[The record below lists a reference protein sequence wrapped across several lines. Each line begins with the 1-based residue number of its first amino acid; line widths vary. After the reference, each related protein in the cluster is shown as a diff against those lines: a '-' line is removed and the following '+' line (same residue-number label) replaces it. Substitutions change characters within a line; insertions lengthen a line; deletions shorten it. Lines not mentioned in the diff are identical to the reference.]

1 MSGTILMRNP
11 PLLSTLIYNEIPA
24 LESAAISFSLPGMLI
39 LNMNLP
45 ATDNQT
51 FELLHYYPETAQKF
65 TTSYNL
71 DVLINKI
78 AASHKSITTGNGP
91 SGLFLDH
98 LVPISQ
104 EIPAVFALGAVLAES
119 ESGLVGCI
127 YFKESDIFSETEKS
141 CLQSF
146 VELAAGSVRLRAAA
160 ELFKSEKAKYSHLFS
175 AAPEAIAMLDEHNR
189 IIEVNPEFE
198 KLFQYKKD
206 EIVGLSLDELIAPI
220 GKMDEAKHLSY
231 ENWEGRKVFI
241 ETTRKRRDGKL
252 LNVSILGVPFDHGD
266 GHLRIFGIYRDIT
279 ENIKAIEKRQNRL
292 AFIENLGRLSSE
304 LINTDIKNID
314 ALIEQ
319 ALQMVG
325 KSHSAERAY
334 LAKINHE
341 KSAIEIT
348 HEWVDDKRYSY
359 IENQPNILISEVGD
373 YLEFLKAGVTFNL
386 SRNEVGKVKGT
397 SGLEFFFD
405 LLSIE
410 SLVNIPL
417 FVDRVFWGYIGF
429 DTYSRTVEWDK
440 QSVDSLRLTGQILI
454 NAQSRK
460 KTEEVLNDALEQV
473 KSSDNLKSAFLAG
486 ISHEIR
492 TPMNHILGF
501 VDLLSE
507 PDISASEKADFV
519 KIMKSSGM
527 NLLHLIDD
535 VIELAMIDSGQVKI
549 CEEQCDLNR
558 FMQSLLVEANTLKS
572 DLQRNE
578 VRLIVNGD
586 SGLNSPVILTDEQKV
601 RQLIKNLVSNALKY
615 TLKGSVEMGFSILDN
630 NRIEFYIKDTGIGIR
645 PEDQGIIFDRFHR
658 LNNGFSRSFGGA
670 GLGLCI
676 SQGLARLFGSEIS
689 ITSAP
694 GTGSTFKFNI
704 PYKPYLAPHSAAIP
718 ASIGSIIYNWS
729 GKNILMVEDD
739 PVNMRFLAVL
749 LLKTNAHLLY
759 AADGEE
765 AVEMVQKNPVDIVL
779 MDMNLPVM
787 NGYEATRRI
796 RSLMPDLPVIAQTA
810 HALSGDRKECLEAGC
825 NEYLA
830 KPIDKN
836 LLYSMIEMFL
846 KTGKS

>member
-1 MSGTILMRNP
+1 MRNP
-11 PLLSTLIYNEIPA
+11 PLLSALIYNEVPA
-24 LESAAISFSLPGMLI
+24 LESAAISLSLSGMFI
-39 LNMNLP
+39 LKVNLP
-45 ATDNQT
+45 EIGDQNFEFLHFFPESAKRFATSHD
-51 FELLHYYPETAQKF
+51 LSA
-65 TTSYNL
+65 
-71 DVLINKI
+71 LINDI
-78 AASHKSITTGNGP
+78 IDSHNSISNNVGSSSLFPGHLEAVSPEKSG
-91 SGLFLDH
+91 
-98 LVPISQ
+98 
-104 EIPAVFALGAVLAES
+104 VFVLAKVLTES
-119 ESGLVGCI
+119 ESGPVVCI
-127 YFKESDIFSETEKS
+127 YVKESDNFNETEKS

-146 VELAAGSVRLRAAA
+146 VELASGSVRLRATA
-160 ELFKSEKAKYSHLFS
+160 ELLKSEKVKYSHLFS

-189 IIEVNPEFE
+189 VIDVNPEFE
-198 KLFQYKKD
+198 KLFLYKRD
-206 EIVGLSLDELIAPI
+206 EIAGLFLDELIAPT
-220 GKMDEAKHLSY
+220 GKSDEAKKLSR

-241 ETTRKRRDGKL
+241 ETIRKRRDGKL

-266 GHLRIFGIYRDIT
+266 GHLRVFGIYRDIS
-279 ENIKAIEKRQNRL
+279 EKVKAAERMQNRL

-314 ALIEQ
+314 TLIEQ

-325 KSHSAERAY
+325 KSHFAERAY
-334 LAKINHE
+334 LVKINEE

-348 HEWVDDKRYSY
+348 HEWVDDSRYSY
-359 IENQPNILISEVGD
+359 IENQPLILVSEVGE
-373 YLEFLKAGVTFNL
+373 YLDFLKTGITFNL

-397 SGLEFFFD
+397 RGLEFFFD
-405 LLSIE
+405 LLNIE

-417 FVDRVFWGYIGF
+417 FIDRVFWGYIGF
-429 DTYSRTVEWDK
+429 DTYSRAVKWDK

-454 NAQSRK
+454 NAQARK
-460 KTEEVLNDALEQV
+460 KTEEVLKDALEQV

-535 VIELAMIDSGQVKI
+535 VIELAMIDSGQTKI
-549 CEEQCDLNR
+549 REEQCDLNM
-558 FMQSLLVEANTLKS
+558 FMQSLLDEANTTKS
-572 DLQRNE
+572 TLQRNE
-578 VRLIVNGD
+578 VQLIINGD
-586 SGLNSPVILTDEQKV
+586 SGPNSLVILTDEHKI
-601 RQLIKNLVSNALKY
+601 RQLINNLLSNALKY
-615 TLKGSVEMGFSILDN
+615 TLKGSVEIGYSILDN

-645 PEDQGIIFDRFHR
+645 PEDQVIIFDRFHR
-658 LNNGFSRSFGGA
+658 LDNGFSRSFGGA

-689 ITSAP
+689 ISSAP
-694 GTGSTFKFNI
+694 GTGSTFRFNI
-704 PYKPYLAPHSAAIP
+704 PYKPYLATHSTAIP
-718 ASIGSIIYNWS
+718 TNIGSIIYNWS

-749 LLKTNAHLLY
+749 LLKTNAKLLY
-759 AADGEE
+759 AANGEE

-779 MDMNLPVM
+779 MDMNLPIM

-810 HALSGDRKECLEAGC
+810 HALSGDRKECIEAGC

-836 LLYSMIEMFL
+836 RLYSMIEMFL
-846 KTGKS
+846 KAGKS

>member
-1 MSGTILMRNP
+1 MRNP
-11 PLLSTLIYNEIPA
+11 PLLTLLIYNEIPA
-24 LESAAISFSLPGMLI
+24 LESAAISLSLPGMCI
-39 LNMNLP
+39 LKINLSE
-45 ATDNQT
+45 TGDQN
-51 FELLHYYPETAQKF
+51 FEMLHFFPESAQRF
-65 TTSYNL
+65 ATSYDL
-71 DVLINKI
+71 DALINHI
-78 AASHKSITTGNGP
+78 ADSQNSIAKNPG
-91 SGLFLDH
+91 SSSLFLGNMEAVSH
-98 LVPISQ
+98 EKQ
-104 EIPAVFALGAVLAES
+104 AVFALAKVLTES
-119 ESGLVGCI
+119 ESGQVVCV
-127 YFKESDIFSETEKS
+127 YFKDTDIFSETEKS

-146 VELAAGSVRLRAAA
+146 IELASGSVRLRAAA
-160 ELFKSEKAKYSHLFS
+160 ELLKSEKAKYSHLFS
-175 AAPEAIAMLDEHNR
+175 AAPEAIAMLDENNR
-189 IIEVNPEFE
+189 VIDVNPEFE
-198 KLFQYKKD
+198 KLFQYKRD
-206 EIVGLSLDELIAPI
+206 EIAGLFLDELIAPTS
-220 GKMDEAKHLSY
+220 KFDEAKKLSR
-231 ENWEGRKVFI
+231 ENWEGRKVFLESI
-241 ETTRKRRDGKL
+241 RKRRDGKL

-266 GHLRIFGIYRDIT
+266 GHLRVFGIYRDIT
-279 ENIKAIEKRQNRL
+279 EKVKASEKMQNRL

-314 ALIEQ
+314 TLIEQ
-319 ALQMVG
+319 ALQMVAQ
-325 KSHSAERAY
+325 SHFAERAY
-334 LAKINHE
+334 LAIVNE
-341 KSAIEIT
+341 DESAIEIS
-348 HEWVDDKRYSY
+348 HEWVDDPRYSY
-359 IENQPNILISEVGD
+359 IHNQPRIQVSEVNE
-373 YLEFLKAGVTFNL
+373 YLDSLKSGVTYNL
-386 SRNEVGKVKGT
+386 SRHEAGKVKGT

-405 LLSIE
+405 LLNIE

-417 FVDRVFWGYIGF
+417 FIDHTFWGYIGF
-429 DTYSRTVEWDK
+429 DTYSRAIKWDK

-454 NAQSRK
+454 NAQARK
-460 KTEEVLNDALEQV
+460 KTEEVLKDALEQV

-535 VIELAMIDSGQVKI
+535 VIELAMIDSGQTRI
-549 CEEQCDLNR
+549 REEQCDLNR
-558 FMQSLLVEANTLKS
+558 FMQSLLVEANATKS
-572 DLQRNE
+572 TLQRNE
-578 VRLIVNGD
+578 VQLIINGD
-586 SGLNSPVILTDEQKV
+586 PVSNPPVILTDEHKI
-601 RQLIKNLVSNALKY
+601 RQIINNLLSNALKY
-615 TLKGSVEMGFSILDN
+615 TIKGSVEIAYSILDN
-630 NRIEFYIKDTGIGIR
+630 NRIEFSIKDTGIGIR
-645 PEDQGIIFDRFHR
+645 PEDQDIIFDRFHR
-658 LNNGFSRSFGGA
+658 LDNGFSRNYGGA

-689 ITSAP
+689 ISSTP
-694 GTGSTFKFNI
+694 GTGSTFRFNV
-704 PYKPYLAPHSAAIP
+704 PFKPYLAPLSP
-718 ASIGSIIYNWS
+718 ALPNSIGSIIYNWS

-759 AADGEE
+759 AANGEE

-796 RSLMPDLPVIAQTA
+796 RLLMPDLPVIAQTA
-810 HALSGDRKECLEAGC
+810 HALSGDRKECLDAGC

-836 LLYSMIEMFL
+836 LLYSMMDLFL